1 MVWDLSAAGK
11 GLSSRHHWKLSIYIM
26 RFIVV
31 VVVFVVVV
39 VVLLLLLLL
48 L

>member
-1 MVWDLSAAGK
+1 MVWDLSGAGK

-26 RFIVV
+26 RFVV
-31 VVVFVVVV
+31 VVVVVL
-39 VVLLLLLLL
+39 VLLLLLLL